1 MQLASGVTRAVS
13 NMFSASPRNQLQ
25 TGGGQTGGGAGA
37 AEAGLGDGETGVVTV
52 LDLADMMAV
61 DSGQDNQA
69 QDTRVDIADGKVR
82 KNIEM

>member
-1 MQLASGVTRAVS
+1 MTRAVS
-13 NMFSASPRNQLQ
+13 NTFTAAPRNQLK

-61 DSGQDNQA
+61 DCGQDTQA

-82 KNIEM
+82 KNVWL